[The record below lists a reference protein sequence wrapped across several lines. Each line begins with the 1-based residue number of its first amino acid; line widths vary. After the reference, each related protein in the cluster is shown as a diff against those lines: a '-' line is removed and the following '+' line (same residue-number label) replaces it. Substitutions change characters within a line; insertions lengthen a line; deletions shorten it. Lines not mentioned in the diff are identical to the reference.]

1 MDIYLVFILF
11 IIAMLLLISSG
22 LPIAL
27 SLGTLGIL
35 GFFIFFPSNAMMQI
49 ANIGYNMTT
58 SETLIVIPM
67 FLLMAQ
73 VISICEI
80 SDDFYDAIYNWLY
93 WLPASL
99 AACCTITSAGFA
111 AISGSS
117 TAATATIGSVSL
129 PPMLRRKYNKK
140 LICGVITSGGALG
153 ILIPP
158 SLTFIVY
165 GFVTETS
172 IPKLFIAGVLPG
184 IVIAAFLV
192 ITSVVAAM
200 IRPSLAPKAE
210 KPSWKTLEISPQCNT
225 FFSHGKFSFDIPLF
239 WYCDRNRSVCRGSD
253 NCFYYCSGLPSLNF

>member
-1 MDIYLVFILF
+1 MDIYLVFIFF

-35 GFFIFFPSNAMMQI
+35 GFFIFFSPDAMMQI
-49 ANIGYNMTT
+49 ANIGYNLTT

-73 VISICEI
+73 VISICKI
-80 SDDFYDAIYNWLY
+80 SDDFYNAIYDWLY

-117 TAATATIGSVSL
+117 TAATATIGSVSM
-129 PPMLRRKYNKK
+129 PAMLRRKYNKK

-184 IVIAAFLV
+184 IVIATFLV
-192 ITSVVAAM
+192 LTSIIAAK
-200 IRPSLAPKAE
+200 IKPSLAPKAD
-210 KPSWKTLEISPQCNT
+210 KPTWEARWKSLP
-225 FFSHGKFSFDIPLF
+225 KAIPF
-239 WYCDRNRSVCRGSD
+239 
-253 NCFYYCSGLPSLNF
+253 